1 MVYYIYIQSIKQL
14 FVHVI
19 QHLMIF
25 HLILCGFYIRT
36 EYNSVYFDFV
46 YSLIYLYANRVRY
59 ADDYLYSRLYVKLL

>member
-36 EYNSVYFDFV
+36 E
-46 YSLIYLYANRVRY
+46 
-59 ADDYLYSRLYVKLL
+59 